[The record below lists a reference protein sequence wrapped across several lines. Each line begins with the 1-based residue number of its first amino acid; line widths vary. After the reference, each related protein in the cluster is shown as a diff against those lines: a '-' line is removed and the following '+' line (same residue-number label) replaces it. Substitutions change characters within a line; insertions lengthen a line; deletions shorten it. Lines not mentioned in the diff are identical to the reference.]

1 LTQAL
6 RWLYGVS
13 PTDSIT
19 LTSVV
24 GIVLAVATIAAAV
37 PALRAGRLDA
47 AECFE
52 RASERCGTA
61 EPLTPLALSSSSK
74 FQSSARN

>member
-24 GIVLAVATIAAAV
+24 GIVLAVARIAAAV

-47 AECFE
+47 AEVLRE
-52 RASERCGTA
+52 G
-61 EPLTPLALSSSSK
+61 
-74 FQSSARN
+74 